1 MTETH
6 GVCSHG
12 AFILVEQAGKK
23 QGKISKIVPDSD
35 TYYEEMKQD
44 KNNGD
49 WTP

>member
-6 GVCSHG
+6 GVCSRG
-12 AFILVEQAGKK
+12 AFIFVEQAGKK
-23 QGKISKIVPDSD
+23 QGKISEIVPDSD
-35 TYYEEMKQD
+35 TYYEGTKQV